1 MLPKP
6 LGCRYHRVWE
16 YAVPGFDNNKCMT
29 RGFVDTFGVETDG
42 LLAGG
47 RAGRQL
53 EAECGA
59 EA

>member
-1 MLPKP
+1 
-6 LGCRYHRVWE
+6 
-16 YAVPGFDNNKCMT
+16 MT